1 MENAVNDTLNYF
13 NDFSLWSQL
22 HYFSFTNREKYPNMF
37 LFYFPING
45 FLIKDFKTNE
55 REKILNLIDKYEDNE
70 INGMWGYIS
79 LELECKNGITIYEE
93 INKSEFAK
101 PSISY
106 PCFQDRKC
114 TFLSS
119 NDEKIYKIFED
130 NLEKYNKIQDEFEKY
145 LIELDKNKFIEYQN
159 FIKEYSECILF
170 SHTKSD
176 IVGLLHKKVNED
188 DADDCGIFLKEIINE
203 NVNENL
209 TPKKNK
215 NKNKKKHLLKNKRI
229 RKEFEE
235 DLESDSES
243 FKRNKNSINSETK
256 EYTPIK
262 EKIYEYNFD
271 NDLEFYQHE
280 QLFDGYTSD
289 FTKKIYKKPITS
301 LSDNENNLNDN
312 ENKKIIH
319 RVRNKG
325 KTILKNISYNH
336 LYDYENIGIEREIEK
351 RADKLRRE
359 LLQRKKRKFWRRELN
374 YELKQQEREKRRKER
389 NNFLKKRD
397 LDKIIMEKKNQ
408 NKKKKILI
416 DEYFN
421 YSSSKRAKSIISISS
436 NISNTDKIY
445 LSDDKSENM
454 SIQSFNS
461 IFNRDYPLEK
471 KRVRKKKNLAFF
483 DNNKNHSIQNF
494 IPIISNSNI
503 KYEKYILHQINKLIT
518 NSKFD
523 SLLYYFTQRGKIE
536 NIIQQLNSLKNG
548 FESISNNIDLL
559 FLNDYKIN
567 EEYHLNQN
575 ITISLDSKD
584 ENQIYTLLVFYKE
597 KIIQFFSIF
606 LDNNIDLTIEE
617 QQKVYKDILATEHLL
632 KSMIYEK
639 TILSTILDKINN
651 VVSEILINFFSFFV
665 NVYLTK
671 NDKVNSIRPYC
682 QLLYT
687 FILILRAL
695 ISKNLNEK
703 NKQNESKTNQLIN
716 KFLKIFCFSILI
728 QLYKINENDIEKD
741 SNNDNL
747 SLIILFVL
755 LSEVYFFLNNYQGK
769 NISLEMIKILF
780 DEFIFSSQDIDT
792 QTNGELKE
800 IVINDISKYLS
811 PQITY
816 LMKDK
821 FEGALK
827 SNLKK
832 FLLFNTNQIE
842 DTNSLSI
849 ELKKIIKDK
858 VLLSLYYRYFLFFF
872 LCVNEHGK
880 EKISFLDYYNNL
892 LKKCV
897 NNSNDSY
904 YNIDILIESISQY
917 NQYKFKYNKDIFE
930 KFLLSDTKLLL
941 FLDTNWIIETNSKL
955 NFIFSLFNIINLP
968 SKKTKLIEPKII
980 TSEIFNIIF
989 LLFNMN
995 DEINENGPI
1004 IEFLLNICICFKTS
1018 FIKYEIDEKSRIR
1031 LFSKFVN
1038 NTTPFK
1044 SNLNTNDNTK
1054 YTIGIIPVISIILC
1068 YIEFAIYFTEKSNV
1082 EKVIMKIKDILDSE
1096 KIRSVMKSFNIAIW
1110 FNLIQKIASK
1120 NLDIDISQYIEMI
1133 NLNIHTIILAH
1144 NKYISLSDYQQK
1156 GSSLLE
1162 ENNESLKNYLT
1173 NFKKICNDNGDI
1185 CFSYVNILK
1194 ELKEILNIDIFYPM
1208 NLRLDVLEILNI
1220 LFEKFEKKINED
1232 NNSQELDFD
1241 GDKIDLNV
1249 YFHDIIEE
1257 NDISETLKN
1266 FLLFIKTTFLP
1277 SFDKICNYFISKNN
1291 VNVSYQKKIY
1301 FTLYEN
1307 VLILKSK
1314 LFGLLIKYKICYKPF
1329 DFCVQ
1334 VLKESHFYKNSSTHL
1349 ISSILVNNGDIEAFT
1364 RLPFKLILIYLKTCP
1379 NLIQNQIMIKEY
1391 KTTLQYFLQLF
1402 YIGTFIKV
1410 DKVFL
1415 NSNKMFDK
1423 YYQMSNQSDEFCF
1436 FFIDELKKNEELI
1449 NQKFFSLRHELKNNK
1464 IISERNRE
1472 ELTYYKLY
1480 LLIANLNKSEFYL
1493 QNVMSKILDEISITR
1508 DLDKIESKFFFELLN
1523 SDLVNN
1529 ALERF
1534 YYIMN
1539 NLEQKSE
1546 FMQKILNIKFFIFG
1560 RFMDDYLNKNLDN
1573 NLTNYIDSFLKI
1585 LEDEKENILTMQ
1597 FINKLIRKDPKTLS
1611 FNLLELTKKTI
1622 IKIFE
1627 KCYLIKINESIY
1639 NDEVL
1644 QFFNKSIEEKLPN
1657 DFYYLIF
1664 NFIPYLSQIPE
1675 NFPISVIFYQS
1686 IQCSIK
1692 SKTNWDLISKFIFE
1706 ILSKINLK
1714 KNIIS
1719 DLKTFFIY
1727 HIILKN
1733 ILLVFENMYIFTQI
1747 PSDYFID
1754 KIQKV
1759 YEYYINIL
1767 YSFSFENE
1775 NDMNNTQGNN
1785 IENILL
1791 IFKKENKLLNIGNI
1805 NIFQNINESE
1815 KFIYSKR
1822 NIILREALEMSNKYI
1837 SIFKTSKLNDLNEF
1851 EKIKFLEYILYKIK
1865 RRIKIIN

>member
-93 INKSEFAK
+93 IIKSEFAK

-114 TFLSS
+114 TFSS
-119 NDEKIYKIFED
+119 FNDEKIYKIFAD

-170 SHTKSD
+170 SLTKSD
-176 IVGLLHKKVNED
+176 IVGLLHKKINED
-188 DADDCGIFLKEIINE
+188 DADDCGICLKENKKENE
-203 NVNENL
+203 NENL

-215 NKNKKKHLLKNKRI
+215 VKNKKKHLLKNKRI

-235 DLESDSES
+235 DFESES
-243 FKRNKNSINSETK
+243 ESHKRNKKSNTSETK

-262 EKIYEYNFD
+262 EKRYEYNFD
-271 NDLEFYQHE
+271 NDLEYYQHE

-301 LSDNENNLNDN
+301 LSDKENNLNDN
-312 ENKKIIH
+312 QNKKIIH

-336 LYDYENIGIEREIEK
+336 SYDYENIGIEREIEK

-389 NNFLKKRD
+389 RNSFKKENI
-397 LDKIIMEKKNQ
+397 DKIIMEKKNQ
-408 NKKKKILI
+408 NLKKKKILI

-421 YSSSKRAKSIISISS
+421 YSTSKRAKSIITISS

-445 LSDDKSENM
+445 LSDDKSDTM
-454 SIQSFNS
+454 SVDSFNS
-461 IFNRDYPLEK
+461 IFNRNYPLEK
-471 KRVRKKKNLAFF
+471 RKGKKRRNLPFN
-483 DNNKNHSIQNF
+483 DNKKNHSIQNF
-494 IPIISNSNI
+494 IPIVSNSNI
-503 KYEKYILHQINKLIT
+503 KYEKYILFQINKLIT

-536 NIIQQLNSLKNG
+536 NVIQQLNSLKNL
-548 FESISNNIDLL
+548 FDSNSNDIDLI

-567 EEYHLNQN
+567 DEYKLNQDLS
-575 ITISLDSKD
+575 ISIDSND
-584 ENQIYTLLVFYKE
+584 ENQIYLILVFYKE

-606 LDNNIDLTIEE
+606 LDNNTELSIEE
-617 QQKVYKDILATEHLL
+617 QQKVYKDISASEHLL
-632 KSMIYEK
+632 KSLIYEK
-639 TILSTILDKINN
+639 QILSSILDKINN
-651 VVSEILINFFSFFV
+651 VVSEILINFVSFFV

-671 NDKVNSIRPYC
+671 NDKEISIKPYC
-682 QLLYT
+682 QILYT

-695 ISKNLNEK
+695 ISKNFTDK
-703 NKQNESKTNQLIN
+703 TKQNESKTYQLIN

-728 QLYKINENDIEKD
+728 KLYKINEIDIEKD
-741 SNNDNL
+741 TNNDNL

-769 NISLEMIKILF
+769 NISFEMIKILF
-780 DEFIFSSQDIDT
+780 DEFIFSSQEIDT
-792 QTNGELKE
+792 QTNGKLRE
-800 IVINDISKYLS
+800 IIINDISKYLS

-821 FEGALK
+821 FEGSLK

-842 DTNSLSI
+842 DSNSLSL

-858 VLLSLYYRYFLFFF
+858 VLLSLYYRYFLFLF

-904 YNIDILIESISQY
+904 YNIDILIESISQI
-917 NQYKFKYNKDIFE
+917 NHYKMKYNKDIFE
-930 KFLLSDTKLLL
+930 HFLLSDTKLLL
-941 FLDTNWIIETNSKL
+941 FLDTNWIIETNAKL

-980 TSEIFNIIF
+980 TNEIFNLIF
-989 LLFNMN
+989 VLFNMN
-995 DEINENGPI
+995 DDINENGPI

-1018 FIKYEIDEKSRIR
+1018 FIRFETDEKSRIR
-1031 LFSKFVN
+1031 FFSKFVN

-1044 SNLNTNDNTK
+1044 SNLNSNETK

-1096 KIRSVMKSFNIAIW
+1096 KIRSIMKSFNIAIW
-1110 FNLIQKIASK
+1110 FNLVQKIASK

-1133 NLNIHTIILAH
+1133 NLNIHTVILAH

-1185 CFSYVNILK
+1185 CFSYVEILK

-1220 LFEKFEKKINED
+1220 LFEKFENKINEEND
-1232 NNSQELDFD
+1232 SQELDFD
-1241 GDKIDLNV
+1241 GDKINLNI
-1249 YFHDIIEE
+1249 YFHDIIEDNE
-1257 NDISETLKN
+1257 INETLKN
-1266 FLLFIKTTFLP
+1266 FLLFIKSTFLP
-1277 SFDKICNYFISKNN
+1277 SFDKISNYFISKNN

-1307 VLILKSK
+1307 VLILKAK

-1329 DFCVQ
+1329 DFCIQ
-1334 VLKESHFYKNSSTHL
+1334 ILKESHFYKNSSAHL
-1349 ISSILVNNGDIEAFT
+1349 ISSILMNNGDIQAFT
-1364 RLPFKLILIYLKTCP
+1364 RLPFKLILIYLKTCS
-1379 NLIQNQIMIKEY
+1379 NLIENQIMIKEY

-1410 DKVFL
+1410 DKIYL

-1436 FFIDELKKNEELI
+1436 YFIDELKKNEELI
-1449 NQKFFSLRHELKNNK
+1449 RQNYNSLRHELKNNK

-1480 LLIANLNKSEFYL
+1480 LLIANLNKSEFNL
-1493 QNVMSKILDEISITR
+1493 QNVMSKILEEISITR
-1508 DLDKIESKFFFELLN
+1508 DLDKIESKFFFEILN
-1523 SDLVNN
+1523 NDLVNN

-1534 YYIMN
+1534 YSIMN

-1546 FMQKILNIKFFIFG
+1546 FMDKILNMKFFIFG
-1560 RFMDDYLNKNLDN
+1560 KFMDDYLNKNLDN
-1573 NLTNYIDSFLKI
+1573 NLTGYINSFLKI
-1585 LEDEKENILTMQ
+1585 LEDEKENIVIIQ
-1597 FINKLIRKDPKTLS
+1597 FINKLIRKQPKSLS
-1611 FNLLELTKKTI
+1611 FNLLELIKKTI
-1622 IKIFE
+1622 LKIFD
-1627 KCYLIKINESIY
+1627 KCNLIKINDSIY
-1639 NDEVL
+1639 NDEVFL
-1644 QFFNKSIEEKLPN
+1644 FFNKSIEEKLAN

-1664 NFIPYLSQIPE
+1664 NFIPYISPTPG

-1686 IQCSIK
+1686 IQSSIK
-1692 SKTNWDLISKFIFE
+1692 SKKNWNLIAKLIFE

-1719 DLKTFFIY
+1719 DLKTFFMY
-1727 HIILKN
+1727 HIIFKK
-1733 ILLVFENMYIFTQI
+1733 ILLVFENMNIYNQI

-1767 YSFSFENE
+1767 YSFSFKSENE
-1775 NDMNNTQGNN
+1775 MNDIQGNN
-1785 IENILL
+1785 TENILL

-1805 NIFQNINESE
+1805 NTFQNLNESE
-1815 KFIYSKR
+1815 QFINSKK
-1822 NIILREALEMSNKYI
+1822 NTILEEALEMSNKYI
-1837 SIFKTSKLNDLNEF
+1837 SIFKNSKLNDLNEF
-1851 EKIKFLEYILYKIK
+1851 EKIKFIEYMLYKIK
-1865 RRIKIIN
+1865 KRIKKIN